1 MTQPMMTAS
10 TLKNLMPEAR
20 FVHISQDFEIQRVMS
35 DSRRVEEGDLFIALH
50 GEKYDGHDYLDDVRA
65 KGASICLI
73 HDEAYLPSD
82 FPAIIVDDS
91 LMGMQTLAK
100 AWRLSQSQL
109 KHLVVVTGSNGK
121 TTVKGM
127 IASIFNQ
134 ALGEEHV
141 LATTGN
147 LNNEIG
153 LPLTLLELRDDH
165 QLAVVEL
172 GMNHPGETK
181 VLADLAV
188 ANIALINNAQREH
201 QEFMTSVEMVAKE
214 HALAIQALPLDGTAI
229 FPADSEYV
237 DEWLNAAGDRKVMT
251 FAWQNFASVNGDWIS
266 REEQH
271 LKIETPIG
279 SFEVRLNILGEH
291 NAKNAL
297 AATTVALAAGLDLGA
312 IQRGLES
319 FSPVNGRMQQHRLKG
334 VTVIDDTYNANP
346 DSVKA
351 AIDVLA
357 SMNSSAWLVLGDMG
371 EVGEQGP
378 EFHQEVGQY
387 AAQKGIQKLFAIG
400 ELSRQAVLA
409 YSAGHPNLSGKH
421 YEDLQSL
428 ISDLKK
434 SLSDAAVNHQPVVL
448 VKGSRFMRMERIVKS
463 LVEESR

>member
-1 MTQPMMTAS
+1 
-10 TLKNLMPEAR
+10 
-20 FVHISQDFEIQRVMS
+20 MS

-50 GEKYDGHDYLDDVRA
+50 GEKFDGHDYLDDVRA

-82 FPAIIVDDS
+82 FPAIVVDDS

-400 ELSRQAVLA
+400 DMSRQAVLA
-409 YSAGHPNLSGKH
+409 YSAEHPNLSGKH

-463 LVEESR
+463 LVEETR